1 MNDFRATIL
10 AARREAVVAGI
21 KAEKCRNE
29 VDSVLLELNDQL
41 ATEFHGTVVVIRL
54 PASLAVVYGSTER
67 ELCGFAVGVRGYPI
81 DLRYAKRTVS
91 VYDRESLVGALTEFL
106 GTIEAG
112 AIFNELLGAPKD
124 VPR

>member
-10 AARREAVVAGI
+10 AARRDAAVASVE
-21 KAEKCRNE
+21 AEKCRSE
-29 VDSVLLELNDQL
+29 VDAVLLELNDQL

-67 ELCGFAVGVRGYPI
+67 ELCGLTLGVRGYPI
-81 DLRYAKRTVS
+81 ELRYAKRTVS
-91 VYDRESLVGALTEFL
+91 VYDQESLAGALAEFL
-106 GTIEAG
+106 GTIEVG